1 MNRDLKRLLD
11 EAGIKP
17 AKTDAEKA
25 MDRLFDPGLSDLPPE
40 QIAKSGLDD
49 LFETFGRIF
58 SPDAN
63 PNIDFLKKG
72 DSTDKNDN
80 DEKSE

>member
-1 MNRDLKRLLD
+1 MKNELKQLLD

-17 AKTDAEKA
+17 APSDTEAKLDEMFKGTI
-25 MDRLFDPGLSDLPPE
+25 DPK
-40 QIAKSGLDD
+40 QVLDD

-63 PNIDFLKKG
+63 PNIDFLQKG
-72 DSTDKNDN
+72 DLTDKNEN
-80 DEKSE
+80 DENEKTE